1 MSMIS
6 RWPVCCSFVRSFA
19 SRSACSATFGMS
31 LTTTSFLQIYTILRG
46 TMLYVFVNRGMHA
59 CGIVC
64 VVCVCEYHC
73 SLMIKW
79 YRCDPFFLS
88 LLSSNSIYSFC
99 SSQPWFN
106 RFSHSNANNILHL
119 HHVTLHNI
127 KITKKRRRQRMTS
140 WICWSLIRQANTEWP
155 SKYNKFTVTAE
166 YRINSLRTNDD
177 DRWARTSGY

>member
-1 MSMIS
+1 MCTGDRARSRTFSLLRGSMSMIS

-127 KITKKRRRQRMTS
+127 KITKKKTKATHDQLNLLITYSPSKHRMTEQ
-140 WICWSLIRQANTEWP
+140 I
-155 SKYNKFTVTAE
+155 
-166 YRINSLRTNDD
+166 
-177 DRWARTSGY
+177 